1 MLTFLTFLEE
11 APPSQ
16 GLGDFLF
23 PVAAILAIF
32 WFVLILPERK
42 KQKERQALLDGVK
55 KGDQVMTTSGIFGRV
70 AALHDE
76 TMVLEVADGVRLKFS
91 RAALQTVEGADKGA
105 KGEKGKGKGKADSE
119 GVGSSDTAT
128 ASAGS

>member
-105 KGEKGKGKGKADSE
+105 KSEKGKGKSDPE
-119 GVGSSDTAT
+119 GDGSGDTAT